1 MCLSNEPRISV
12 ELSYGKI
19 KKFNKI
25 KFKNKKKKFIK
36 DSIILLN
43 ISSYSP
49 WHFYVEILAL
59 ANYLLNSN
67 NFNKKIYLFA

>member
-25 KFKNKKKKFIK
+25 KFKNKKKNSLKTP
-36 DSIILLN
+36 S
-43 ISSYSP
+43 
-49 WHFYVEILAL
+49 FY
-59 ANYLLNSN
+59 
-67 NFNKKIYLFA
+67 